1 MMFGIASKKELRE
14 ELKDVRQELR
24 AAKRDRESLI
34 GHLAEAGIIQVAAH
48 RGWSF
53 FDGWSFFEG
62 SSGILRG
69 NYDLAGICEKQR
81 EIVTEVLSL
90 RAELDALRKRE
101 TKTQNGLEGVAT
113 HSSLNYRCNRDRLDT
128 VEGKLGLLLERLG
141 LEATWAEAAWELRE
155 VEK

>member
-1 MMFGIASKKELRE
+1 MFGIASKKDLEDLRYRMQIAMR
-14 ELKDVRQELR
+14 DDRTTVALR
-24 AAKRDRESLI
+24 
-34 GHLAEAGIIQVAAH
+34 H
-48 RGWSF
+48 
-53 FDGWSFFEG
+53 
-62 SSGILRG
+62 SGIDSRAFASCRRQV
-69 NYDLAGICEKQR
+69 DIIA
-81 EIVTEVLSL
+81 EVEAL

-128 VEGKLGLLLERLG
+128 VEGKLGLLLEHLG